1 MKDGRETMTKSIA
14 VLGAGGKMGF
24 RITRKLKEAG
34 QYDVRAV
41 EISDPGKAR
50 LAEAGIAAM
59 NSSEGL
65 KGAGA
70 VILALP
76 DNIIGNVVREL
87 SPQLSPGTMVIILDA
102 AAPYAGDLPKDRP
115 DLTYFVAHPCHPPI
129 FSTTTAGAQRTD
141 FHGGLAPQSIVCALM
156 QGPEEHYAVGTEICE
171 AMWSPVL
178 RTHRVTVEQL
188 AILEP
193 GLSEMVAMAF
203 VDTMVEAVD
212 EVEKL
217 GVPREA
223 AFDFLIG
230 HLNVEIAMWFGFSPK
245 VPSDAALRL
254 MRFAKSKVVNPAWRE
269 ALQPGM
275 VREAAELI
283 VCCITVRR
291 LARRVSSHCALLKQG
306 RE

>member
-1 MKDGRETMTKSIA
+1 MTRKIA

-24 RITRKLKEAG
+24 RITGKLKDAG
-34 QYDVRAV
+34 YDVRAV
-41 EISDPGKAR
+41 EIAEAGRAR
-50 LAEAGIAAM
+50 LAEAGIVAVDNAQGLRAA
-59 NSSEGL
+59 EI
-65 KGAGA
+65 
-70 VILALP
+70 VIFALP
-76 DNIIGNVVREL
+76 DNVIGAVAREL
-87 SPQLSPGTMVIILDA
+87 APQIPAGAILLILDA
-102 AAPYAGDLPKDRP
+102 AAPYAGDLPKDRQ
-115 DLTYFVAHPCHPPI
+115 DLTFFVGHPCHPPI
-129 FSTTTAGAQRTD
+129 FSTTTTGAQRTD
-141 FHGGLAPQSIVCALM
+141 YHGGVAPQSIVCALM
-156 QGPEEHYAVGTEICE
+156 QGPEEHYAIGAEICQ

-178 RTHRVTVEQL
+178 KTHRVTVEQL

-212 EVEKL
+212 ECEKL

-254 MRFAKSKVVNPAWRE
+254 MRFAKSKVVNDKWRE
-269 ALQPGM
+269 ALQPKI

-283 VCCITVRR
+283 VFG
-291 LARRVSSHCALLKQG
+291 KG
-306 RE
+306 G

>member
-1 MKDGRETMTKSIA
+1 MTKKIA

-24 RITRKLKEAG
+24 RITCKLKDAG
-34 QYDVRAV
+34 YDVRAV
-41 EISDPGKAR
+41 EIAEAGKAR
-50 LAEAGIAAM
+50 LAGAGIVAVDNAQ
-59 NSSEGL
+59 GL
-65 KGAGA
+65 REAEV
-70 VILALP
+70 VIFALP
-76 DNIIGNVVREL
+76 DNVIGAVAREL
-87 SPQLSPGTMVIILDA
+87 SPRIPAGAILLILDA

-115 DLTYFVAHPCHPPI
+115 DLTFFVGHPCHPPI
-129 FSTTTAGAQRTD
+129 FSTTTSGAQRTD
-141 FHGGLAPQSIVCALM
+141 YHGGVAPQSIVCALM
-156 QGPEEHYAVGTEICE
+156 QGPEEHYAIGAEICQ

-178 RTHRVTVEQL
+178 KTHRVTVEQL

-212 EVEKL
+212 ECEKL

-254 MRFAKSKVVNPAWRE
+254 MRFAKSKVVNDKWRD
-269 ALQPGM
+269 ALQPKI

-283 VCCITVRR
+283 VFGKG
-291 LARRVSSHCALLKQG
+291 A
-306 RE
+306 